1 MPTVLKIELDASKA
15 EQDLAQFRAKVES
28 LKTLESQ
35 PAAKAGGVPAGAART
50 GAAEAQK
57 LAEKVQTLPAEKT
70 ISVKVET
77 KGATAAIAKTGK
89 ELKAMTVPAETFR
102 TRASAAF
109 KNVWKELSD
118 GEGLVKNLTG
128 ALKGVLSPVGAIGLG
143 MAALGKLAVDV
154 WDRMTLSAAEY
165 LEQSGRAVEVAE
177 KKREKVQAEQA
188 LELRHLAALR
198 DLASQETLSN
208 TAKQEAGVLLDQLSA
223 KYGNLGVSIDKT
235 GSRLTG
241 FDKAQEKVLSKMRR
255 DRIAAGEETYSRL
268 QNKAFAQ
275 VQYAV
280 TGMTPGEE
288 TLNKFGLSLRGA
300 QSAKRTAAEVM
311 RTQPLEKQ
319 LEFARHM
326 MTNESRT
333 QEEMDRWGK
342 AVDVLEQMV
351 ERRKELQAL
360 ERTGFGSEEERA
372 NAYRENAALD
382 ASVRRNSEQ
391 AAQTASDRE
400 FAAERDPEGKIANRE
415 KLIAGELE
423 KQKRLHEEIAKAER
437 QTKQGDFENQ
447 RLAAKKRMLELTLQ
461 LQESESKIAGWSEQI
476 AQIKNQTAQRIADAK
491 EDVRLQQLL
500 TDGKFEEYDL
510 EKLKLEAK
518 RQGRTMSDD
527 EAKSLQ
533 EQLNAQ
539 RQLDTKRQLD
549 ASREELTI
557 QQALIKG
564 EYDKADALRLQLE
577 QRKAGRQ
584 YSASELAEI
593 KKQNAERQSLN
604 LQRGMQ
610 DQAWGSY
617 IDILKR
623 TGNGKQAE
631 MESAL
636 RNAERTKGGKLTSD
650 ETELVKRLTELTHNL
665 NSARGA
671 SLGDTSIRTNE
682 LTARGGF
689 AGGVKLPSVDQYN
702 EAILSSSKRIEG
714 YLPEIKS
721 ILSKLGYYK

>member
-15 EQDLAQFRAKVES
+15 ERDLAQFRTKVES
-28 LKTLESQ
+28 LKTQES
-35 PAAKAGGVPAGAART
+35 R
-50 GAAEAQK
+50 
-57 LAEKVQTLPAEKT
+57 PAEKT

-77 KGATAAIAKTGK
+77 KGATAAIARTGK
-89 ELKAMTVPAETFR
+89 ELKAATVPAETFR

-109 KNVWKELSD
+109 RNVWKDLSD

-143 MAALGKLAVDV
+143 MAALGKIAVDV

-165 LEQSGRAVEVAE
+165 LERSGRAADVAE
-177 KKREKVQAEQA
+177 KKREKLQAEQA
-188 LELRHLAALR
+188 QELRHLAALR
-198 DLASQETLSN
+198 ELASQETLSN

-223 KYGNLGVSIDKT
+223 KYGSLGAAIDKT
-235 GSRLTG
+235 GNRLTG
-241 FDKAQEKVLSKMRR
+241 FDKAQEKILSKMRR

-268 QNKAFAQ
+268 QDKAFAQ

-311 RTQPLEKQ
+311 RSQPLEKQ

-326 MTNESRT
+326 MTDESRT

-351 ERRKELQAL
+351 ERRKELKAL
-360 ERTGFGSEEERA
+360 ERTGFASEEERA

-382 ASVRRNSEQ
+382 ASVRRNGEQ
-391 AAQTASDRE
+391 AVQTASDRA
-400 FAAERDPEGKIANRE
+400 FAAERAPEGKIANRE

-461 LQESESKIAGWSEQI
+461 LQESEGKIAGWSEQI
-476 AQIKNQTAQRIADAK
+476 AQIKNQTAQR
-491 EDVRLQQLL
+491 
-500 TDGKFEEYDL
+500 
-510 EKLKLEAK
+510 
-518 RQGRTMSDD
+518 
-527 EAKSLQ
+527 
-533 EQLNAQ
+533 
-539 RQLDTKRQLD
+539 QLDAKRQLD
-549 ASREELTI
+549 ESREELAI
-557 QQALIKG
+557 QQALVKG
-564 EYDKADALRLQLE
+564 EYDKAEALRLQLE

-631 MESAL
+631 METAL
-636 RNAERTKGGKLTSD
+636 RNAERTKGGKLTNE
-650 ETELVKRLTELTHNL
+650 ETELVKRLTELTHSL
-665 NSARGA
+665 GSARGA

-689 AGGVKLPSVDQYN
+689 AGGVRLPEAERYN
-702 EAILSSSKRIEG
+702 EAMLSSSKRIEG
-714 YLPEIKS
+714 YLPEIKA

>member
-15 EQDLAQFRAKVES
+15 ERDLAQFRTKVES
-28 LKTLESQ
+28 LKTQES
-35 PAAKAGGVPAGAART
+35 R
-50 GAAEAQK
+50 
-57 LAEKVQTLPAEKT
+57 PAEKT

-77 KGATAAIAKTGK
+77 KGATAAIARTGK
-89 ELKAMTVPAETFR
+89 ELKAATVPAETFR

-109 KNVWKELSD
+109 RNVWKDLSD

-143 MAALGKLAVDV
+143 MAALGKIAVDV

-165 LEQSGRAVEVAE
+165 LERSGRAADVAE
-177 KKREKVQAEQA
+177 KKREKLQAEQA
-188 LELRHLAALR
+188 QELRHLAALR
-198 DLASQETLSN
+198 ELASQETLSN
-208 TAKQEAGVLLDQLSA
+208 AAKQEAGVLLDQLSA
-223 KYGNLGVSIDKT
+223 KYGSLGVAIDKT
-235 GSRLTG
+235 GNRLTG
-241 FDKAQEKVLSKMRR
+241 FDKAQEKILSKMRR

-268 QNKAFAQ
+268 QDKAFAQ

-300 QSAKRTAAEVM
+300 QSAKQTAAEVM

-326 MTNESRT
+326 LTNESRT

-351 ERRKELQAL
+351 ERRKELKAL
-360 ERTGFGSEEERA
+360 ERTGFASEEERA

-382 ASVRRNSEQ
+382 ASVRRNGEQ
-391 AAQTASDRE
+391 AAQTASDRA

-461 LQESESKIAGWSEQI
+461 LQESEGKIAGWSEQI
-476 AQIKNQTAQRIADAK
+476 AQIKNQTAQR
-491 EDVRLQQLL
+491 
-500 TDGKFEEYDL
+500 
-510 EKLKLEAK
+510 
-518 RQGRTMSDD
+518 
-527 EAKSLQ
+527 
-533 EQLNAQ
+533 
-539 RQLDTKRQLD
+539 QLDAKRQLD
-549 ASREELTI
+549 ESREELAI
-557 QQALIKG
+557 QQALVKG
-564 EYDKADALRLQLE
+564 EYDKAEALRLQLE

-623 TGNGKQAE
+623 SGNGKQAE

-636 RNAERTKGGKLTSD
+636 RNAERTKGGKLTNE
-650 ETELVKRLTELTHNL
+650 ETELVKRPP
-665 NSARGA
+665 
-671 SLGDTSIRTNE
+671 TSVGKTPPFRMVIVSF
-682 LTARGGF
+682 GGNTLR
-689 AGGVKLPSVDQYN
+689 AWGRP
-702 EAILSSSKRIEG
+702 LSTLR
-714 YLPEIKS
+714 
-721 ILSKLGYYK
+721 

>member
-15 EQDLAQFRAKVES
+15 ERDLAQFRTKVES
-28 LKTLESQ
+28 LKTQES
-35 PAAKAGGVPAGAART
+35 R
-50 GAAEAQK
+50 
-57 LAEKVQTLPAEKT
+57 PAEKT

-77 KGATAAIAKTGK
+77 KSATAAIAKTGK
-89 ELKAMTVPAETFR
+89 ELKNMTIPAETFR

-109 KNVWKELSD
+109 RNVWKDLSD

-143 MAALGKLAVDV
+143 MAALGKIAVDV

-165 LEQSGRAVEVAE
+165 LERSGRAADVAE
-177 KKREKVQAEQA
+177 KKREKLQAEQA
-188 LELRHLAALR
+188 QELRHLAALR
-198 DLASQETLSN
+198 ELASQETLSN

-223 KYGNLGVSIDKT
+223 KYGSLGVAIDKT
-235 GSRLTG
+235 GNRLTG
-241 FDKAQEKVLSKMRR
+241 FDKAQEKILSKMRR
-255 DRIAAGEETYSRL
+255 ARIAAGEETYSRL
-268 QNKAFAQ
+268 QDKAFAQ

-311 RTQPLEKQ
+311 RSQPLEKQ

-326 MTNESRT
+326 MTDESRT

-351 ERRKELQAL
+351 ERRKELKAL
-360 ERTGFGSEEERA
+360 ERTGFASEEERA

-382 ASVRRNSEQ
+382 ASVRRNGEQ
-391 AAQTASDRE
+391 AVQTASDRA

-461 LQESESKIAGWSEQI
+461 LQESEGKIAGWSEQI
-476 AQIKNQTAQRIADAK
+476 AQIKNQTAQR
-491 EDVRLQQLL
+491 
-500 TDGKFEEYDL
+500 
-510 EKLKLEAK
+510 
-518 RQGRTMSDD
+518 
-527 EAKSLQ
+527 
-533 EQLNAQ
+533 
-539 RQLDTKRQLD
+539 QLDAKRQLD
-549 ASREELTI
+549 ESREELAI
-557 QQALIKG
+557 QQALVKG
-564 EYDKADALRLQLE
+564 EYDKAEALRLQLE

-636 RNAERTKGGKLTSD
+636 RNAERTKGGKLTNE
-650 ETELVKRLTELTHNL
+650 ETELVKRLTELTHSL
-665 NSARGA
+665 GSARGA

-689 AGGVKLPSVDQYN
+689 AGGVRLPEAERYN
-702 EAILSSSKRIEG
+702 EAMLSSSKRIEG
-714 YLPEIKS
+714 YLPEIKA

>member
-15 EQDLAQFRAKVES
+15 ERDLAQFRTKVES
-28 LKTLESQ
+28 LKTQES
-35 PAAKAGGVPAGAART
+35 R
-50 GAAEAQK
+50 
-57 LAEKVQTLPAEKT
+57 PAEKT

-77 KGATAAIAKTGK
+77 KGATAAIARTGK
-89 ELKAMTVPAETFR
+89 ELKAATVPAETFR

-109 KNVWKELSD
+109 RNVWKDLSD

-143 MAALGKLAVDV
+143 MAALGKIAVDV

-165 LEQSGRAVEVAE
+165 LERSGRATDVAE
-177 KKREKVQAEQA
+177 KKREKLQAEQA
-188 LELRHLAALR
+188 QELRHLAALR
-198 DLASQETLSN
+198 ELASQETLSN

-223 KYGNLGVSIDKT
+223 KYGSLGVAIDKT
-235 GSRLTG
+235 GNRLTG
-241 FDKAQEKVLSKMRR
+241 FDKAQEKILSKMRR

-268 QNKAFAQ
+268 QDKAFAQ

-311 RTQPLEKQ
+311 RSQPLEKQ

-326 MTNESRT
+326 MTDESRT

-351 ERRKELQAL
+351 ERRKELKAL
-360 ERTGFGSEEERA
+360 ERTGFASEEERA

-382 ASVRRNSEQ
+382 ASVRRNGEQ
-391 AAQTASDRE
+391 AAQTASDRA

-461 LQESESKIAGWSEQI
+461 LQESEGKIAGWSEQI
-476 AQIKNQTAQRIADAK
+476 AQIKNQTAQR
-491 EDVRLQQLL
+491 
-500 TDGKFEEYDL
+500 
-510 EKLKLEAK
+510 
-518 RQGRTMSDD
+518 
-527 EAKSLQ
+527 
-533 EQLNAQ
+533 
-539 RQLDTKRQLD
+539 QLDAKRQLD
-549 ASREELTI
+549 ESREELAI
-557 QQALIKG
+557 QQALVKG
-564 EYDKADALRLQLE
+564 EYDKAEALRLQLE

-631 MESAL
+631 METAL
-636 RNAERTKGGKLTSD
+636 RNAERTKGGKLTNE
-650 ETELVKRLTELTHNL
+650 ETELVKRLTELTHSL
-665 NSARGA
+665 GSARGA

-689 AGGVKLPSVDQYN
+689 AGGVRLPEAERYN
-702 EAILSSSKRIEG
+702 EAMLSSSKRIEG
-714 YLPEIKS
+714 YLPEIKA

>member
-15 EQDLAQFRAKVES
+15 ERDLAQFRAKVEA

-35 PAAKAGGVPAGAART
+35 PAAKAGGAPAGAART

-77 KGATAAIAKTGK
+77 KSATAAIAKTGK
-89 ELKAMTVPAETFR
+89 ELKNMTIPAETFR

-143 MAALGKLAVDV
+143 MAALGKIAVDV

-165 LEQSGRAVEVAE
+165 LERSGRAADVAE
-177 KKREKVQAEQA
+177 KKREKLQAEQA
-188 LELRHLAALR
+188 QELRHLAALR
-198 DLASQETLSN
+198 ELASQETLSN

-223 KYGNLGVSIDKT
+223 KYGSLGVAIDKT
-235 GSRLTG
+235 GNRLTG
-241 FDKAQEKVLSKMRR
+241 FDKAQEKILSKMRR

-268 QNKAFAQ
+268 QDKAFAQ

-300 QSAKRTAAEVM
+300 QSAKQTAAEVM

-326 MTNESRT
+326 LTNESRT

-351 ERRKELQAL
+351 ERRKELKAL
-360 ERTGFGSEEERA
+360 ERTGFASEEERA

-382 ASVRRNSEQ
+382 ASVRRNGEQ
-391 AAQTASDRE
+391 AAQTASDRA

-461 LQESESKIAGWSEQI
+461 LQESEGKIAGWSEQI
-476 AQIKNQTAQRIADAK
+476 AQIKNQTAQR
-491 EDVRLQQLL
+491 
-500 TDGKFEEYDL
+500 
-510 EKLKLEAK
+510 
-518 RQGRTMSDD
+518 
-527 EAKSLQ
+527 
-533 EQLNAQ
+533 
-539 RQLDTKRQLD
+539 QLDAKRQLD
-549 ASREELTI
+549 ESREELAI
-557 QQALIKG
+557 QQALVKG
-564 EYDKADALRLQLE
+564 EYDKAEALRLQLE

-636 RNAERTKGGKLTSD
+636 RNAERTKGGKLTNE
-650 ETELVKRLTELTHNL
+650 ETELVKRPP
-665 NSARGA
+665 
-671 SLGDTSIRTNE
+671 TSVGKTPPFRMVIVSF
-682 LTARGGF
+682 GGNTLR
-689 AGGVKLPSVDQYN
+689 AWGRP
-702 EAILSSSKRIEG
+702 LSTLR
-714 YLPEIKS
+714 
-721 ILSKLGYYK
+721 

>member
-15 EQDLAQFRAKVES
+15 ERDLAQFRSKVES
-28 LKTLESQ
+28 LKTQES
-35 PAAKAGGVPAGAART
+35 R
-50 GAAEAQK
+50 
-57 LAEKVQTLPAEKT
+57 PAEKT

-77 KGATAAIAKTGK
+77 KGATAAIARTGK
-89 ELKAMTVPAETFR
+89 ELKAATVPAETFR

-109 KNVWKELSD
+109 RNVWKDLSD

-143 MAALGKLAVDV
+143 MAALGKIAVDV

-165 LEQSGRAVEVAE
+165 LERSGRAADVAE
-177 KKREKVQAEQA
+177 KKREKLQAEQA
-188 LELRHLAALR
+188 QGLRHLAALR
-198 DLASQETLSN
+198 ELASQETLSN

-223 KYGNLGVSIDKT
+223 KYGSLGAAIDKT
-235 GSRLTG
+235 GNRLTG
-241 FDKAQEKVLSKMRR
+241 FDKAQEKILSKMRR
-255 DRIAAGEETYSRL
+255 ERIAAGEETYSRL
-268 QNKAFAQ
+268 QDKAFAQ

-300 QSAKRTAAEVM
+300 QSAKQTAAEVM
-311 RTQPLEKQ
+311 RSQPLEKQ

-326 MTNESRT
+326 MTDESRT

-351 ERRKELQAL
+351 ERRKELKAL
-360 ERTGFGSEEERA
+360 ERTGFASEEERA

-382 ASVRRNSEQ
+382 ASVRRNGEEAVQ
-391 AAQTASDRE
+391 RASDRA

-437 QTKQGDFENQ
+437 QTKRGDFENQ

-461 LQESESKIAGWSEQI
+461 LQESEGKIAGWSEQI
-476 AQIKNQTAQRIADAK
+476 AQIKNQTAQR
-491 EDVRLQQLL
+491 
-500 TDGKFEEYDL
+500 
-510 EKLKLEAK
+510 
-518 RQGRTMSDD
+518 
-527 EAKSLQ
+527 
-533 EQLNAQ
+533 
-539 RQLDTKRQLD
+539 QLDAKRQLD
-549 ASREELTI
+549 ESREELAI
-557 QQALIKG
+557 QQALVKG
-564 EYDKADALRLQLE
+564 EYDKAEALRLQLE

-631 MESAL
+631 METAL
-636 RNAERTKGGKLTSD
+636 RNAERTKGGKLTNE
-650 ETELVKRLTELTHNL
+650 ETELVKRLTELTHSL
-665 NSARGA
+665 GSARGA

-689 AGGVKLPSVDQYN
+689 AGGVRLPEAERYN
-702 EAILSSSKRIEG
+702 EAMLSSSKRIEG
-714 YLPEIKS
+714 YLPEIKA

>member
-15 EQDLAQFRAKVES
+15 EQDLAQFRAKVEA

-35 PAAKAGGVPAGAART
+35 PAAKAGGAPAGAPRP

-77 KGATAAIAKTGK
+77 KSATAAIAKTGK
-89 ELKAMTVPAETFR
+89 ELKNMTIPAETFR

-143 MAALGKLAVDV
+143 MAALGKIAVDV

-165 LEQSGRAVEVAE
+165 LERSGRAADVAE
-177 KKREKVQAEQA
+177 KKREKLQAEQA
-188 LELRHLAALR
+188 QELRHLAALR
-198 DLASQETLSN
+198 ELASQETLSN

-223 KYGNLGVSIDKT
+223 KYGSLGVAIDKT
-235 GSRLTG
+235 GNRLTG
-241 FDKAQEKVLSKMRR
+241 FDKAQEKILSKMRR

-268 QNKAFAQ
+268 QDKAFAQ

-311 RTQPLEKQ
+311 RSQPLEKQ

-326 MTNESRT
+326 MTDESRT

-351 ERRKELQAL
+351 ERRKELKAL
-360 ERTGFGSEEERA
+360 ERTGFASEEERA

-382 ASVRRNSEQ
+382 ASVRRNGEQ
-391 AAQTASDRE
+391 AVQTASDRA

-461 LQESESKIAGWSEQI
+461 LQESEGKIAGWSEQI
-476 AQIKNQTAQRIADAK
+476 AQIKNQTAQR
-491 EDVRLQQLL
+491 
-500 TDGKFEEYDL
+500 
-510 EKLKLEAK
+510 
-518 RQGRTMSDD
+518 
-527 EAKSLQ
+527 
-533 EQLNAQ
+533 
-539 RQLDTKRQLD
+539 QLDAKRQLD
-549 ASREELTI
+549 ESREELAI
-557 QQALIKG
+557 QQALVKG
-564 EYDKADALRLQLE
+564 EYDKAEALRLQLE

-636 RNAERTKGGKLTSD
+636 RNAERTKGGKLTNE
-650 ETELVKRLTELTHNL
+650 ETELVKRLTELTHSL
-665 NSARGA
+665 GSARGA

-689 AGGVKLPSVDQYN
+689 AGGVRLPEAERYN
-702 EAILSSSKRIEG
+702 EAMLSSSKRIEG
-714 YLPEIKS
+714 YLPEIKA

>member
-15 EQDLAQFRAKVES
+15 ERDLAQFRTKVES
-28 LKTLESQ
+28 LKTQES
-35 PAAKAGGVPAGAART
+35 R
-50 GAAEAQK
+50 
-57 LAEKVQTLPAEKT
+57 PAEKT

-77 KGATAAIAKTGK
+77 KGATAAIARTGK
-89 ELKAMTVPAETFR
+89 ELKNMTIPAETFR

-143 MAALGKLAVDV
+143 MAALGKIAVDV

-165 LEQSGRAVEVAE
+165 LERSGRAADVAE
-177 KKREKVQAEQA
+177 KKREKLQAEQA
-188 LELRHLAALR
+188 QELRHLAALR
-198 DLASQETLSN
+198 ELASQETLSN

-223 KYGNLGVSIDKT
+223 KYGSLGAAIDKT
-235 GSRLTG
+235 GNRLTG
-241 FDKAQEKVLSKMRR
+241 FDKAQEKILSKMRR
-255 DRIAAGEETYSRL
+255 ERIAAGEETYSRL
-268 QNKAFAQ
+268 QDKAFAQ

-311 RTQPLEKQ
+311 RSQPLEKQ

-326 MTNESRT
+326 MTDESRT

-351 ERRKELQAL
+351 ERRKELKAL
-360 ERTGFGSEEERA
+360 ERTGFASEEERA

-382 ASVRRNSEQ
+382 ASVRRNGEQ
-391 AAQTASDRE
+391 AVQTASDRA

-461 LQESESKIAGWSEQI
+461 LQESEGKIAGWSEQI
-476 AQIKNQTAQRIADAK
+476 AQIKNQTAQR
-491 EDVRLQQLL
+491 
-500 TDGKFEEYDL
+500 
-510 EKLKLEAK
+510 
-518 RQGRTMSDD
+518 
-527 EAKSLQ
+527 
-533 EQLNAQ
+533 
-539 RQLDTKRQLD
+539 QLDAKRQLD
-549 ASREELTI
+549 ESREELAI

-564 EYDKADALRLQLE
+564 EYDKAEALRLQLE

-631 MESAL
+631 METAL
-636 RNAERTKGGKLTSD
+636 RNAERTKGDKLTNE
-650 ETELVKRLTELTHNL
+650 ETELVKRLTELTHSL
-665 NSARGA
+665 GSARGA

-689 AGGVKLPSVDQYN
+689 AGGVRLPEAERYN
-702 EAILSSSKRIEG
+702 EAMLSSSKRIEG
-714 YLPEIKS
+714 YLPEIKA

>member
-15 EQDLAQFRAKVES
+15 ERDLAQFRTKVES
-28 LKTLESQ
+28 LKTQES
-35 PAAKAGGVPAGAART
+35 R
-50 GAAEAQK
+50 
-57 LAEKVQTLPAEKT
+57 PAEKT

-77 KGATAAIAKTGK
+77 KGATAAIARTGK
-89 ELKAMTVPAETFR
+89 ELKNMTIPAETFR

-143 MAALGKLAVDV
+143 MAALGKIAVDV

-165 LEQSGRAVEVAE
+165 LERSGRAADVAE
-177 KKREKVQAEQA
+177 KKREKLQAEQA
-188 LELRHLAALR
+188 QELRHLAALR
-198 DLASQETLSN
+198 ELASQETLSN

-223 KYGNLGVSIDKT
+223 KYGSLGVAIDKT
-235 GSRLTG
+235 GNRLTG
-241 FDKAQEKVLSKMRR
+241 FDKAQEKILSKMRR
-255 DRIAAGEETYSRL
+255 ARIAAGEETYSRL
-268 QNKAFAQ
+268 QDKAFAQ

-311 RTQPLEKQ
+311 RSQPLEKQ

-326 MTNESRT
+326 MTDESRT

-351 ERRKELQAL
+351 ERRKELKAL
-360 ERTGFGSEEERA
+360 ERTGFASEEERA

-382 ASVRRNSEQ
+382 ASVRRNGEQ
-391 AAQTASDRE
+391 AVQTASDRA

-461 LQESESKIAGWSEQI
+461 LQESEGKIAGWSEQI
-476 AQIKNQTAQRIADAK
+476 AQIKNQTAQR
-491 EDVRLQQLL
+491 
-500 TDGKFEEYDL
+500 
-510 EKLKLEAK
+510 
-518 RQGRTMSDD
+518 
-527 EAKSLQ
+527 
-533 EQLNAQ
+533 
-539 RQLDTKRQLD
+539 QLDAKRQLD
-549 ASREELTI
+549 ESREELAI
-557 QQALIKG
+557 QQALVKG
-564 EYDKADALRLQLE
+564 EYDKAEALRLQLE

-636 RNAERTKGGKLTSD
+636 RSAERTKGGKLTGE
-650 ETELVKRLTELTHNL
+650 ETELVKRLTELTHDL

-689 AGGVKLPSVDQYN
+689 AGGVRLPDTEQYN
-702 EAILSSSKRIEG
+702 KAILSSSKRIEG
-714 YLPEIKS
+714 YLPEIKA

>member
-15 EQDLAQFRAKVES
+15 EQDLAQFRAKVEA

-35 PAAKAGGVPAGAART
+35 PAAKAGGAPAGAART

-77 KGATAAIAKTGK
+77 KSATAAIAKTGK
-89 ELKAMTVPAETFR
+89 ELKNMTIPAETFR

-143 MAALGKLAVDV
+143 MAALGKIAVDV

-165 LEQSGRAVEVAE
+165 LERSGRAADVAE
-177 KKREKVQAEQA
+177 KKREKLQAEQA
-188 LELRHLAALR
+188 QELRHLAALR
-198 DLASQETLSN
+198 ELASQETLSN

-223 KYGNLGVSIDKT
+223 KYGSLGVAIDKT
-235 GSRLTG
+235 GDRLTG
-241 FDKAQEKVLSKMRR
+241 FDKAQEKILSKMRR
-255 DRIAAGEETYSRL
+255 ARIAAGEETYSRL
-268 QNKAFAQ
+268 QDKAFAQ

-311 RTQPLEKQ
+311 RSQPLEKQ

-326 MTNESRT
+326 MTDESRT

-351 ERRKELQAL
+351 ERRKELKAL
-360 ERTGFGSEEERA
+360 ERTGFASEEERA

-382 ASVRRNSEQ
+382 ASVRRNGEQ
-391 AAQTASDRE
+391 AVQTASDRA

-461 LQESESKIAGWSEQI
+461 LQESEGKIAGWSEQI
-476 AQIKNQTAQRIADAK
+476 AQIKNQTAQR
-491 EDVRLQQLL
+491 
-500 TDGKFEEYDL
+500 
-510 EKLKLEAK
+510 
-518 RQGRTMSDD
+518 
-527 EAKSLQ
+527 
-533 EQLNAQ
+533 
-539 RQLDTKRQLD
+539 QLDTKRQLD
-549 ASREELTI
+549 ASREELAI
-557 QQALIKG
+557 QQALLKG
-564 EYDKADALRLQLE
+564 EYDKAEALRLQLE

-636 RNAERTKGGKLTSD
+636 RSAERTKGGKLTGE
-650 ETELVKRLTELTHNL
+650 ETELVKRLTELTHDL

-689 AGGVKLPSVDQYN
+689 AGGVRLPDTDQYN
-702 EAILSSSKRIEG
+702 KAILSSSKRIEG
-714 YLPEIKS
+714 YLPEIKA

>member
-15 EQDLAQFRAKVES
+15 EQDLAQFRAKVEA

-35 PAAKAGGVPAGAART
+35 
-50 GAAEAQK
+50 
-57 LAEKVQTLPAEKT
+57 PAEKT

-77 KGATAAIAKTGK
+77 KGATAAIARTGK
-89 ELKAMTVPAETFR
+89 ELKAATVPAETFR

-109 KNVWKELSD
+109 RNVWKDLSD

-143 MAALGKLAVDV
+143 MAALGKIAVDV

-165 LEQSGRAVEVAE
+165 LERSGRAADVAE
-177 KKREKVQAEQA
+177 KKREKLQAEQA
-188 LELRHLAALR
+188 QELRHLAALR
-198 DLASQETLSN
+198 ELASQETLSN

-223 KYGNLGVSIDKT
+223 KYGSLGVAIDKT
-235 GSRLTG
+235 GNRLTG
-241 FDKAQEKVLSKMRR
+241 FDKAQEKILSKMRR
-255 DRIAAGEETYSRL
+255 ARIAAGEETYSRL
-268 QNKAFAQ
+268 QDKAFAQ

-311 RTQPLEKQ
+311 RSQPLEKQ

-326 MTNESRT
+326 MTDESRT

-351 ERRKELQAL
+351 ERRKELKAL
-360 ERTGFGSEEERA
+360 ERTGFASEEERA

-382 ASVRRNSEQ
+382 ASVRRNGEQ
-391 AAQTASDRE
+391 AVQTASDRA

-461 LQESESKIAGWSEQI
+461 LQESEGKIAGWSEQI
-476 AQIKNQTAQRIADAK
+476 AQIKNQTAQR
-491 EDVRLQQLL
+491 
-500 TDGKFEEYDL
+500 
-510 EKLKLEAK
+510 
-518 RQGRTMSDD
+518 
-527 EAKSLQ
+527 
-533 EQLNAQ
+533 
-539 RQLDTKRQLD
+539 QLDAKRQLD
-549 ASREELTI
+549 ESREELAI
-557 QQALIKG
+557 QQALVKG
-564 EYDKADALRLQLE
+564 EYDKAEALRLQLE

-631 MESAL
+631 METAL
-636 RNAERTKGGKLTSD
+636 RNAERTKGGKLTNE
-650 ETELVKRLTELTHNL
+650 ETELVKRLTELTHSL
-665 NSARGA
+665 GSARGA

-689 AGGVKLPSVDQYN
+689 AGGVRLPEAERYN
-702 EAILSSSKRIEG
+702 EAMLSSSKRIEG
-714 YLPEIKS
+714 YLPEIKA

>member
-15 EQDLAQFRAKVES
+15 ERDLAQFRTKVES

-35 PAAKAGGVPAGAART
+35 PAAKAGGAPAGAART

-77 KGATAAIAKTGK
+77 KSATAAIAKTGK
-89 ELKAMTVPAETFR
+89 ELKNMTIPAETFR

-143 MAALGKLAVDV
+143 MAALGKIAVDV

-165 LEQSGRAVEVAE
+165 LERSGRAADVAE
-177 KKREKVQAEQA
+177 KKREKLQAEQA
-188 LELRHLAALR
+188 QELRHLAALR
-198 DLASQETLSN
+198 ELASQETLSN
-208 TAKQEAGVLLDQLSA
+208 TAKQEAGVLLDQLSV
-223 KYGNLGVSIDKT
+223 KYGSLGVAIDKT
-235 GSRLTG
+235 GNRLTG
-241 FDKAQEKVLSKMRR
+241 FDKAQEKILSKMRR

-268 QNKAFAQ
+268 QDKAFAQ

-300 QSAKRTAAEVM
+300 QSAKQTAAEVM
-311 RTQPLEKQ
+311 RSQPLEKQ

-326 MTNESRT
+326 LTNESRT

-360 ERTGFGSEEERA
+360 ERTGFASEEERA
-372 NAYRENAALD
+372 NAYRENATLD
-382 ASVRRNSEQ
+382 SSVRRNSEQ
-391 AAQTASDRE
+391 AEQTASDRE
-400 FAAERDPEGKIANRE
+400 FAAERDPEGKVANRE

-461 LQESESKIAGWSEQI
+461 LQESEGKIAGWSEQI
-476 AQIKNQTAQRIADAK
+476 AQIKNQTAQR
-491 EDVRLQQLL
+491 
-500 TDGKFEEYDL
+500 
-510 EKLKLEAK
+510 
-518 RQGRTMSDD
+518 
-527 EAKSLQ
+527 
-533 EQLNAQ
+533 
-539 RQLDTKRQLD
+539 QLDAKRQLD
-549 ASREELTI
+549 ESREELAI
-557 QQALIKG
+557 QQALVKG
-564 EYDKADALRLQLE
+564 EYDKAEALRLQLE
-577 QRKAGRQ
+577 QRKAGRH

-631 MESAL
+631 METAL
-636 RNAERTKGGKLTSD
+636 RNAERTKGGKLTNE
-650 ETELVKRLTELTHNL
+650 ETELVKRPP
-665 NSARGA
+665 
-671 SLGDTSIRTNE
+671 TSVGKTPPFRMVIVSF
-682 LTARGGF
+682 GGNTLR
-689 AGGVKLPSVDQYN
+689 AWGRP
-702 EAILSSSKRIEG
+702 LSTLR
-714 YLPEIKS
+714 
-721 ILSKLGYYK
+721 

>member
-15 EQDLAQFRAKVES
+15 ERDLAQFRTKVES
-28 LKTLESQ
+28 LKTQES
-35 PAAKAGGVPAGAART
+35 R
-50 GAAEAQK
+50 
-57 LAEKVQTLPAEKT
+57 PAEKT

-77 KGATAAIAKTGK
+77 KGATAAIARTGK
-89 ELKAMTVPAETFR
+89 ELKAATVPAETFR

-109 KNVWKELSD
+109 RNVWKDLSD

-143 MAALGKLAVDV
+143 MAALGKIAVDV

-165 LEQSGRAVEVAE
+165 LERSGRAADVAE
-177 KKREKVQAEQA
+177 KKREKLQAEQA
-188 LELRHLAALR
+188 QELRHLAALR
-198 DLASQETLSN
+198 ELASQETLSN

-223 KYGNLGVSIDKT
+223 KYGSLGVAIDKT
-235 GSRLTG
+235 GNRLTG
-241 FDKAQEKVLSKMRR
+241 FDKAQEKILSKMRR

-268 QNKAFAQ
+268 QDKAFAQ

-300 QSAKRTAAEVM
+300 QSAKQTAAEVM
-311 RTQPLEKQ
+311 RSQPLEKQ

-326 MTNESRT
+326 MTDESRT

-342 AVDVLEQMV
+342 AVEVLEQMV
-351 ERRKELQAL
+351 ERRKELKAL
-360 ERTGFGSEEERA
+360 ERTGFASEEERA
-372 NAYRENAALD
+372 DAYRENAALD
-382 ASVRRNSEQ
+382 ASVRRNGEQ
-391 AAQTASDRE
+391 AVQTASDRA

-447 RLAAKKRMLELTLQ
+447 RLAAKKRMLELALQ
-461 LQESESKIAGWSEQI
+461 LQESEGKIAGWSEQI
-476 AQIKNQTAQRIADAK
+476 AQIKNQTAQR
-491 EDVRLQQLL
+491 
-500 TDGKFEEYDL
+500 
-510 EKLKLEAK
+510 
-518 RQGRTMSDD
+518 
-527 EAKSLQ
+527 
-533 EQLNAQ
+533 
-539 RQLDTKRQLD
+539 QLDAKRQLD
-549 ASREELTI
+549 ESREELAI
-557 QQALIKG
+557 QQALVKG
-564 EYDKADALRLQLE
+564 EYDKAEALRLQLE

-604 LQRGMQ
+604 LLRGMQ

-631 MESAL
+631 METAL
-636 RNAERTKGGKLTSD
+636 RNAERTKGGKLTNE
-650 ETELVKRLTELTHNL
+650 ETELVKRLTELTHSL
-665 NSARGA
+665 GSARGA

-689 AGGVKLPSVDQYN
+689 AGGVRLPEAERYN
-702 EAILSSSKRIEG
+702 EAMLSSSKRIEG
-714 YLPEIKS
+714 YLPEIKA

>member
-15 EQDLAQFRAKVES
+15 ERDLAQFRTKVES
-28 LKTLESQ
+28 LKTQES
-35 PAAKAGGVPAGAART
+35 R
-50 GAAEAQK
+50 
-57 LAEKVQTLPAEKT
+57 PAEKT

-77 KGATAAIAKTGK
+77 KGATAAIARTGK
-89 ELKAMTVPAETFR
+89 ELKNMTIPAETFR

-143 MAALGKLAVDV
+143 MAALGKIAVDV

-165 LEQSGRAVEVAE
+165 LERSGRAADVAE
-177 KKREKVQAEQA
+177 KKREKLQAEQA
-188 LELRHLAALR
+188 QELRHLAALR
-198 DLASQETLSN
+198 ELASQETLSN

-223 KYGNLGVSIDKT
+223 KYGSLGVAIDKT
-235 GSRLTG
+235 GNRLTG
-241 FDKAQEKVLSKMRR
+241 FDKAQEKILSKMRR

-268 QNKAFAQ
+268 QDKAFAQ

-311 RTQPLEKQ
+311 RSQPLEKQ

-326 MTNESRT
+326 MTDESRT

-351 ERRKELQAL
+351 ERRKELKAL
-360 ERTGFGSEEERA
+360 ERTGFASEEERA

-382 ASVRRNSEQ
+382 ASVRRNGEQ
-391 AAQTASDRE
+391 AVQRASDRA

-437 QTKQGDFENQ
+437 QTKRGDFENQ

-461 LQESESKIAGWSEQI
+461 LQESEGKIAGWSEQI
-476 AQIKNQTAQRIADAK
+476 AQIKNQTAQR
-491 EDVRLQQLL
+491 
-500 TDGKFEEYDL
+500 
-510 EKLKLEAK
+510 
-518 RQGRTMSDD
+518 
-527 EAKSLQ
+527 
-533 EQLNAQ
+533 
-539 RQLDTKRQLD
+539 QLDAKRQLD
-549 ASREELTI
+549 ESREELAI

-564 EYDKADALRLQLE
+564 EYDKAEALRLQLE

-631 MESAL
+631 METAL
-636 RNAERTKGGKLTSD
+636 RNAERTKGDKLTNE
-650 ETELVKRLTELTHNL
+650 ETELVKRLTELTHSL
-665 NSARGA
+665 GSARGA

-689 AGGVKLPSVDQYN
+689 AGGVRLPEAERYN
-702 EAILSSSKRIEG
+702 EAMLSSSKRIEG
-714 YLPEIKS
+714 YLPEIKA

>member
-15 EQDLAQFRAKVES
+15 ERDLAQFRTKVES

-35 PAAKAGGVPAGAART
+35 PAAKAGGAPAGAART

-77 KGATAAIAKTGK
+77 KSATAAIAKTGK
-89 ELKAMTVPAETFR
+89 ELKNMTIPAETFR

-143 MAALGKLAVDV
+143 MAALGKIAVDV

-165 LEQSGRAVEVAE
+165 LERSGRAADVAE
-177 KKREKVQAEQA
+177 KKREKLQAEQA
-188 LELRHLAALR
+188 QELRHLAALR
-198 DLASQETLSN
+198 ELASQETLSN
-208 TAKQEAGVLLDQLSA
+208 AAKQEAGVLLDQLSA
-223 KYGNLGVSIDKT
+223 KYGSLGVAIDKT
-235 GSRLTG
+235 GNRLTG
-241 FDKAQEKVLSKMRR
+241 FDKAQEKILSKMRR

-268 QNKAFAQ
+268 QDKAFAQ

-300 QSAKRTAAEVM
+300 QSAKQTAAEVM

-326 MTNESRT
+326 LTNESRT

-351 ERRKELQAL
+351 ERRKELKAL
-360 ERTGFGSEEERA
+360 ERTGFASEEERA

-382 ASVRRNSEQ
+382 ASVRRNGEQ
-391 AAQTASDRE
+391 AAQTASDRA

-461 LQESESKIAGWSEQI
+461 LQESEGKIAGWSEQI
-476 AQIKNQTAQRIADAK
+476 AQIKNQTAQR
-491 EDVRLQQLL
+491 
-500 TDGKFEEYDL
+500 
-510 EKLKLEAK
+510 
-518 RQGRTMSDD
+518 
-527 EAKSLQ
+527 
-533 EQLNAQ
+533 
-539 RQLDTKRQLD
+539 QLDAKRQLD
-549 ASREELTI
+549 ESREELAI
-557 QQALIKG
+557 QQALVKG
-564 EYDKADALRLQLE
+564 EYDKAEALRLQLE

-604 LQRGMQ
+604 LLRGMQ

-631 MESAL
+631 METAL
-636 RNAERTKGGKLTSD
+636 RNAERTKGGKLTNE
-650 ETELVKRLTELTHNL
+650 ETELVKRLTELTHSL
-665 NSARGA
+665 GSARGA

-689 AGGVKLPSVDQYN
+689 AGGVRLPEAERYN
-702 EAILSSSKRIEG
+702 EAMLSSSKRIEG
-714 YLPEIKS
+714 YLPEIKA

>member
-15 EQDLAQFRAKVES
+15 ERDLAQFRTKVES
-28 LKTLESQ
+28 LKTQES
-35 PAAKAGGVPAGAART
+35 R
-50 GAAEAQK
+50 
-57 LAEKVQTLPAEKT
+57 PAEKT

-77 KGATAAIAKTGK
+77 KGATAAIARTGK
-89 ELKAMTVPAETFR
+89 ELKAATVPAETFR

-109 KNVWKELSD
+109 RNVWKDLSD

-143 MAALGKLAVDV
+143 MAALGKIAVDV

-165 LEQSGRAVEVAE
+165 LERSGRAADVAE
-177 KKREKVQAEQA
+177 KKREKLQAEQTQ
-188 LELRHLAALR
+188 ELRHLAALR
-198 DLASQETLSN
+198 ELASQETLSN

-223 KYGNLGVSIDKT
+223 KYGSLGVAIDKT
-235 GSRLTG
+235 GNRLTG
-241 FDKAQEKVLSKMRR
+241 FDKAQEKILSKMRR

-268 QNKAFAQ
+268 QDKAFAQ

-311 RTQPLEKQ
+311 RSQPLEKQ

-326 MTNESRT
+326 MTDESRT

-351 ERRKELQAL
+351 ERRKELKAL
-360 ERTGFGSEEERA
+360 ERTGFASEEERA

-382 ASVRRNSEQ
+382 SSVRRNSEQ

-400 FAAERDPEGKIANRE
+400 FAATRDPEGKIANRE

-461 LQESESKIAGWSEQI
+461 LQESEGKIAGWSEQI
-476 AQIKNQTAQRIADAK
+476 AQIKNQTAQR
-491 EDVRLQQLL
+491 
-500 TDGKFEEYDL
+500 
-510 EKLKLEAK
+510 
-518 RQGRTMSDD
+518 
-527 EAKSLQ
+527 
-533 EQLNAQ
+533 
-539 RQLDTKRQLD
+539 QLDAKRQLD
-549 ASREELTI
+549 ESREELAI
-557 QQALIKG
+557 QQALVKG
-564 EYDKADALRLQLE
+564 EYDKAEALRLQLE

-631 MESAL
+631 METAL
-636 RNAERTKGGKLTSD
+636 RNAERTKGGKLTNE
-650 ETELVKRLTELTHNL
+650 ETELVKRLTELTHSL
-665 NSARGA
+665 GSARGA

-689 AGGVKLPSVDQYN
+689 AGGVRLPDTEQYN
-702 EAILSSSKRIEG
+702 KAILSSSKRIEG
-714 YLPEIKS
+714 YLPEIKA
-721 ILSKLGYYK
+721 ILTKLGYYK

>member
-15 EQDLAQFRAKVES
+15 ERDLAQFRSKVES
-28 LKTLESQ
+28 LKTQES
-35 PAAKAGGVPAGAART
+35 R
-50 GAAEAQK
+50 
-57 LAEKVQTLPAEKT
+57 PAEKT

-77 KGATAAIAKTGK
+77 KGATAAIARTGK
-89 ELKAMTVPAETFR
+89 ELKAATVPAETFR

-109 KNVWKELSD
+109 RNVWKDLSD

-143 MAALGKLAVDV
+143 MAALGKIAVDV

-165 LEQSGRAVEVAE
+165 LERSGRAADVAE
-177 KKREKVQAEQA
+177 KKREKLQAEQA
-188 LELRHLAALR
+188 QELRHLAALR
-198 DLASQETLSN
+198 ELASQETLSN

-223 KYGNLGVSIDKT
+223 KYGSLGVAIDKT
-235 GSRLTG
+235 GNRLTG
-241 FDKAQEKVLSKMRR
+241 FDKAQEKILSKMRR

-268 QNKAFAQ
+268 QDKAFAQ

-311 RTQPLEKQ
+311 RSQPLEKQ

-326 MTNESRT
+326 MTDESRT

-351 ERRKELQAL
+351 ERRKELKAL
-360 ERTGFGSEEERA
+360 ERTGFASEEERA

-382 ASVRRNSEQ
+382 ASVRRNGEQ
-391 AAQTASDRE
+391 AAQTASDRA

-461 LQESESKIAGWSEQI
+461 LQESEGKIAGWSEQI
-476 AQIKNQTAQRIADAK
+476 AQIKNQTAQR
-491 EDVRLQQLL
+491 
-500 TDGKFEEYDL
+500 
-510 EKLKLEAK
+510 
-518 RQGRTMSDD
+518 
-527 EAKSLQ
+527 
-533 EQLNAQ
+533 
-539 RQLDTKRQLD
+539 QLDAKRQLD
-549 ASREELTI
+549 ESREELAI
-557 QQALIKG
+557 QQALVKG
-564 EYDKADALRLQLE
+564 EYDKAEALRLQLE

-631 MESAL
+631 METAL
-636 RNAERTKGGKLTSD
+636 RNAERTKGGKLTNE
-650 ETELVKRLTELTHNL
+650 ETELVKRLTELTHSL
-665 NSARGA
+665 GSARGA

-689 AGGVKLPSVDQYN
+689 AGGVRLPEAERYN
-702 EAILSSSKRIEG
+702 EAMLSSSKRIEG
-714 YLPEIKS
+714 YLPEIKA

>member
-15 EQDLAQFRAKVES
+15 ERDLAQFRSKVES
-28 LKTLESQ
+28 LKTQES
-35 PAAKAGGVPAGAART
+35 R
-50 GAAEAQK
+50 
-57 LAEKVQTLPAEKT
+57 PAEKT

-77 KGATAAIAKTGK
+77 KGATAAIARTGK
-89 ELKAMTVPAETFR
+89 ELKAATVPAETFR

-109 KNVWKELSD
+109 RNVWKDLSD

-143 MAALGKLAVDV
+143 MAALGKIAVDV

-165 LEQSGRAVEVAE
+165 LERSGRAADVAE
-177 KKREKVQAEQA
+177 KKREKLQAEQA
-188 LELRHLAALR
+188 QELRHLAALR
-198 DLASQETLSN
+198 ELASQETLSN

-223 KYGNLGVSIDKT
+223 KYGSLGVAIDKT
-235 GSRLTG
+235 GNRLTG
-241 FDKAQEKVLSKMRR
+241 FDKAQEKILSKMRR

-268 QNKAFAQ
+268 QDKAFAQ

-311 RTQPLEKQ
+311 RSQPLEKP

-326 MTNESRT
+326 MTDESRT

-342 AVDVLEQMV
+342 AVEVLEQMV
-351 ERRKELQAL
+351 ERRKELKAL
-360 ERTGFGSEEERA
+360 ERTGFASEEERA
-372 NAYRENAALD
+372 DAYRENAALD
-382 ASVRRNSEQ
+382 ASVRRNGEQ
-391 AAQTASDRE
+391 AVQTASDRA

-461 LQESESKIAGWSEQI
+461 LQESEGKIAGWSEQI
-476 AQIKNQTAQRIADAK
+476 AQIKNQTAQR
-491 EDVRLQQLL
+491 
-500 TDGKFEEYDL
+500 
-510 EKLKLEAK
+510 
-518 RQGRTMSDD
+518 
-527 EAKSLQ
+527 
-533 EQLNAQ
+533 
-539 RQLDTKRQLD
+539 QLDAKRQLD
-549 ASREELTI
+549 ESREELAI
-557 QQALIKG
+557 QQALVKG
-564 EYDKADALRLQLE
+564 EYDKAEALRLQLE

-631 MESAL
+631 METAL
-636 RNAERTKGGKLTSD
+636 RNAERTKGGKLTNE
-650 ETELVKRLTELTHNL
+650 ETELVKRLTELTHSL
-665 NSARGA
+665 GSARGA

-689 AGGVKLPSVDQYN
+689 AGGVRLPEAERYN
-702 EAILSSSKRIEG
+702 EAMLSSSKRIEG
-714 YLPEIKS
+714 YLPEIKA

>member
-1 MPTVLKIELDASKA
+1 
-15 EQDLAQFRAKVES
+15 
-28 LKTLESQ
+28 
-35 PAAKAGGVPAGAART
+35 
-50 GAAEAQK
+50 
-57 LAEKVQTLPAEKT
+57 
-70 ISVKVET
+70 
-77 KGATAAIAKTGK
+77 
-89 ELKAMTVPAETFR
+89 
-102 TRASAAF
+102 
-109 KNVWKELSD
+109 
-118 GEGLVKNLTG
+118 
-128 ALKGVLSPVGAIGLG
+128 
-143 MAALGKLAVDV
+143 MAALGKIAVDV

-165 LEQSGRAVEVAE
+165 LERSGRAADVAE
-177 KKREKVQAEQA
+177 KKREKLQAEQA
-188 LELRHLAALR
+188 QELRHLAALR
-198 DLASQETLSN
+198 ELASQETLSN

-223 KYGNLGVSIDKT
+223 KYGSLGVAIDKT
-235 GSRLTG
+235 GNRLTG
-241 FDKAQEKVLSKMRR
+241 FDKAQEKILSKMRR

-268 QNKAFAQ
+268 QDKAFAQ

-311 RTQPLEKQ
+311 RSQPLEKQ

-326 MTNESRT
+326 MTDESRT

-351 ERRKELQAL
+351 ERRKELKAL
-360 ERTGFGSEEERA
+360 ERTGFASEEERA

-382 ASVRRNSEQ
+382 ASVRRNGEQ
-391 AAQTASDRE
+391 AAQTASDRA

-461 LQESESKIAGWSEQI
+461 LQESEGKIAGWSEQI
-476 AQIKNQTAQRIADAK
+476 AQIKNQTAQR
-491 EDVRLQQLL
+491 
-500 TDGKFEEYDL
+500 
-510 EKLKLEAK
+510 
-518 RQGRTMSDD
+518 
-527 EAKSLQ
+527 
-533 EQLNAQ
+533 
-539 RQLDTKRQLD
+539 QLDAKRQLD
-549 ASREELTI
+549 ESREELAI
-557 QQALIKG
+557 QQALVKG
-564 EYDKADALRLQLE
+564 EYDKAEALRLQLE

-631 MESAL
+631 METAL
-636 RNAERTKGGKLTSD
+636 RNAERTKGGKLTNE
-650 ETELVKRLTELTHNL
+650 ETELVKRLTELTHSL
-665 NSARGA
+665 GSARGA

-689 AGGVKLPSVDQYN
+689 AGGVRLPEAERYN
-702 EAILSSSKRIEG
+702 EAMLSSSKRIEG
-714 YLPEIKS
+714 YLPEIKA

>member
-15 EQDLAQFRAKVES
+15 ERDLAQFRAKVEA

-35 PAAKAGGVPAGAART
+35 PAAKAGGAPAGAART

-77 KGATAAIAKTGK
+77 KSATAAIAKTGK
-89 ELKAMTVPAETFR
+89 ELKNMTIPAETFR

-143 MAALGKLAVDV
+143 MAALGKIAVDV

-165 LEQSGRAVEVAE
+165 LERSGRAADVAE
-177 KKREKVQAEQA
+177 KKREKLQAEQA
-188 LELRHLAALR
+188 QELRHLAALR
-198 DLASQETLSN
+198 ELASQETLSN

-223 KYGNLGVSIDKT
+223 KYGSLGVAIDKT
-235 GSRLTG
+235 GNRLTG
-241 FDKAQEKVLSKMRR
+241 FDKAQEKILSKMRR
-255 DRIAAGEETYSRL
+255 ARIAAGEETYSRL
-268 QNKAFAQ
+268 QDKAFAQ

-311 RTQPLEKQ
+311 RSQPLEKQ

-326 MTNESRT
+326 MTDESRT

-351 ERRKELQAL
+351 ERRKELKAL
-360 ERTGFGSEEERA
+360 ERTGFASEEERA

-382 ASVRRNSEQ
+382 ASVRRNGEQ
-391 AAQTASDRE
+391 AVQTASDRA

-461 LQESESKIAGWSEQI
+461 LQESEGKIAGWSEQI
-476 AQIKNQTAQRIADAK
+476 AQIKNQTAQR
-491 EDVRLQQLL
+491 
-500 TDGKFEEYDL
+500 
-510 EKLKLEAK
+510 
-518 RQGRTMSDD
+518 
-527 EAKSLQ
+527 
-533 EQLNAQ
+533 
-539 RQLDTKRQLD
+539 QLDAKRQLD
-549 ASREELTI
+549 ESREELAI
-557 QQALIKG
+557 QQALVKG
-564 EYDKADALRLQLE
+564 EYDKAEALRLQLE

-593 KKQNAERQSLN
+593 KKQTAERQSLN

-631 MESAL
+631 METAL
-636 RNAERTKGGKLTSD
+636 RNAERTKGGKLTNE
-650 ETELVKRLTELTHNL
+650 ETELVKRLTELTHSL
-665 NSARGA
+665 GSARGA

-689 AGGVKLPSVDQYN
+689 AGGVRLPEAERYN
-702 EAILSSSKRIEG
+702 EAMLSSSKRIEG
-714 YLPEIKS
+714 YLPEIKA

>member
-15 EQDLAQFRAKVES
+15 ERDLAQFRTKVES
-28 LKTLESQ
+28 LKTQES
-35 PAAKAGGVPAGAART
+35 R
-50 GAAEAQK
+50 
-57 LAEKVQTLPAEKT
+57 PAEKT

-77 KGATAAIAKTGK
+77 KGATAAIARTGK
-89 ELKAMTVPAETFR
+89 ELKNMTIPAETFR

-143 MAALGKLAVDV
+143 MAALGKIAVDV

-165 LEQSGRAVEVAE
+165 LERSGRAADVAE
-177 KKREKVQAEQA
+177 KKREKLQAEQA
-188 LELRHLAALR
+188 QELRHLAALR
-198 DLASQETLSN
+198 ELASQETLSN

-223 KYGNLGVSIDKT
+223 KYGSLGVAIDKT
-235 GSRLTG
+235 GNRLTG
-241 FDKAQEKVLSKMRR
+241 FDKAQEKILSKMRR

-268 QNKAFAQ
+268 QDKAFAQ

-311 RTQPLEKQ
+311 RSQPLEKQ

-326 MTNESRT
+326 MTDESRT

-351 ERRKELQAL
+351 ERRKELKAL
-360 ERTGFGSEEERA
+360 ERTGFASEEERA

-382 ASVRRNSEQ
+382 ASVRRNGEQ
-391 AAQTASDRE
+391 AVQRASDRA

-437 QTKQGDFENQ
+437 QTKRGDFENQ

-461 LQESESKIAGWSEQI
+461 LQESEGKIAGWSEQI
-476 AQIKNQTAQRIADAK
+476 AQIKNQTAQR
-491 EDVRLQQLL
+491 
-500 TDGKFEEYDL
+500 
-510 EKLKLEAK
+510 
-518 RQGRTMSDD
+518 
-527 EAKSLQ
+527 
-533 EQLNAQ
+533 
-539 RQLDTKRQLD
+539 QLDAKRQLD
-549 ASREELTI
+549 ESREELAI
-557 QQALIKG
+557 QQALVKG
-564 EYDKADALRLQLE
+564 EYDKAEALRLQLE

-631 MESAL
+631 METAL
-636 RNAERTKGGKLTSD
+636 RNAERTKGDKLTNE
-650 ETELVKRLTELTHNL
+650 ETELVKRLTELTHSL
-665 NSARGA
+665 GSARGA

-689 AGGVKLPSVDQYN
+689 AGGVRLPEAERYN
-702 EAILSSSKRIEG
+702 EAMLSSSKRIEG
-714 YLPEIKS
+714 YLPEIKA

>member
-15 EQDLAQFRAKVES
+15 ERDLAQFRAKVEA

-35 PAAKAGGVPAGAART
+35 PAAKAGGAPAGAART

-77 KGATAAIAKTGK
+77 KSATAAIAKTGK
-89 ELKAMTVPAETFR
+89 ELKNMTIPAETFR

-143 MAALGKLAVDV
+143 MAALGKIAVDV

-165 LEQSGRAVEVAE
+165 LERSGRAADVAE
-177 KKREKVQAEQA
+177 KKREKLQAEQA
-188 LELRHLAALR
+188 QELRHLAALR
-198 DLASQETLSN
+198 ELASQETLSN

-223 KYGNLGVSIDKT
+223 KYGSLGVAIDKT
-235 GSRLTG
+235 GNRLTG
-241 FDKAQEKVLSKMRR
+241 FDKAQEKILSKMRR

-268 QNKAFAQ
+268 QDKAFAQ

-311 RTQPLEKQ
+311 RSQPLEKQ

-326 MTNESRT
+326 MTDESRT

-351 ERRKELQAL
+351 ERRKELKTL
-360 ERTGFGSEEERA
+360 ERTGFASEEERA

-382 ASVRRNSEQ
+382 ASVRRNGEQ
-391 AAQTASDRE
+391 AVQTASDRA

-461 LQESESKIAGWSEQI
+461 LQESEGKIAGWSEQI
-476 AQIKNQTAQRIADAK
+476 AQIKNQTAQR
-491 EDVRLQQLL
+491 
-500 TDGKFEEYDL
+500 
-510 EKLKLEAK
+510 
-518 RQGRTMSDD
+518 
-527 EAKSLQ
+527 
-533 EQLNAQ
+533 
-539 RQLDTKRQLD
+539 QLDAKRQLD
-549 ASREELTI
+549 ESREELAI
-557 QQALIKG
+557 QQALVKG
-564 EYDKADALRLQLE
+564 EYDKAEALRLQLE

-623 TGNGKQAE
+623 SGNGKQAE

-636 RNAERTKGGKLTSD
+636 RNAERTKGGKLTNE
-650 ETELVKRLTELTHNL
+650 ETELVKRLTELTHSL
-665 NSARGA
+665 GSARGA

-689 AGGVKLPSVDQYN
+689 AGGVRLPEAERYN
-702 EAILSSSKRIEG
+702 EAMLSSSKRIEG
-714 YLPEIKS
+714 YLPEIKA

>member
-15 EQDLAQFRAKVES
+15 ERDLAQFRTKVES
-28 LKTLESQ
+28 LKTQES
-35 PAAKAGGVPAGAART
+35 R
-50 GAAEAQK
+50 
-57 LAEKVQTLPAEKT
+57 PAEKT

-77 KGATAAIAKTGK
+77 KGATAAIARTGK
-89 ELKAMTVPAETFR
+89 ELKAATVPAETFR

-109 KNVWKELSD
+109 RNVWKDLSD

-143 MAALGKLAVDV
+143 MAALGKIAVDV

-165 LEQSGRAVEVAE
+165 LERSGRAADVAE
-177 KKREKVQAEQA
+177 KKREKLQAEQA
-188 LELRHLAALR
+188 QELRHLAALR
-198 DLASQETLSN
+198 ELASQETLSN

-223 KYGNLGVSIDKT
+223 KYGSLGAAIDKT
-235 GSRLTG
+235 GNRLTG
-241 FDKAQEKVLSKMRR
+241 FDKAQEKILSKMRR

-268 QNKAFAQ
+268 QDKAFAQ

-300 QSAKRTAAEVM
+300 QSAKQTAAEVM
-311 RTQPLEKQ
+311 RSQPLEKQ

-326 MTNESRT
+326 MTDESRT

-351 ERRKELQAL
+351 ERRKELKAL
-360 ERTGFGSEEERA
+360 ERTGFASEEERA

-382 ASVRRNSEQ
+382 ASVRRNGEQ
-391 AAQTASDRE
+391 AVQTTSDRA

-437 QTKQGDFENQ
+437 QTKRGDFENQ

-461 LQESESKIAGWSEQI
+461 LQESEGKIAGWSEQI
-476 AQIKNQTAQRIADAK
+476 AQIKNQTAQR
-491 EDVRLQQLL
+491 
-500 TDGKFEEYDL
+500 
-510 EKLKLEAK
+510 
-518 RQGRTMSDD
+518 
-527 EAKSLQ
+527 
-533 EQLNAQ
+533 
-539 RQLDTKRQLD
+539 QLDAKRQLD
-549 ASREELTI
+549 ESREELAI
-557 QQALIKG
+557 QQALVKG
-564 EYDKADALRLQLE
+564 EYDKAEALRLQLE

-631 MESAL
+631 METAL
-636 RNAERTKGGKLTSD
+636 RNAERTKGGKLTNE
-650 ETELVKRLTELTHNL
+650 ETELVKRLTELTHSL
-665 NSARGA
+665 GSARGA

-689 AGGVKLPSVDQYN
+689 AGGVRLPEAERYN
-702 EAILSSSKRIEG
+702 EAMLSSSKRIEG
-714 YLPEIKS
+714 YLPEIKA

>member
-15 EQDLAQFRAKVES
+15 ERDLAQFRSKVES
-28 LKTLESQ
+28 LKTQES
-35 PAAKAGGVPAGAART
+35 R
-50 GAAEAQK
+50 
-57 LAEKVQTLPAEKT
+57 PAEKT

-77 KGATAAIAKTGK
+77 KGATAAIARTGK
-89 ELKAMTVPAETFR
+89 ELKAATVPAETFR

-143 MAALGKLAVDV
+143 MAALGKIAVDV

-165 LEQSGRAVEVAE
+165 LERSGRAADVAE
-177 KKREKVQAEQA
+177 KKREKLQAEQA
-188 LELRHLAALR
+188 QELRHLAALR
-198 DLASQETLSN
+198 ELASQETLSN

-223 KYGNLGVSIDKT
+223 KYGSLGVAIDKT
-235 GSRLTG
+235 GNRLTG
-241 FDKAQEKVLSKMRR
+241 FDKAQEKILSKMRR

-268 QNKAFAQ
+268 QDKAFAQ

-311 RTQPLEKQ
+311 RSQPLEKQ

-326 MTNESRT
+326 MTDESRT

-351 ERRKELQAL
+351 ERRKELKAL
-360 ERTGFGSEEERA
+360 ERTGFASEEERA

-382 ASVRRNSEQ
+382 ASVRRNGEQ
-391 AAQTASDRE
+391 AAQTASDRA

-461 LQESESKIAGWSEQI
+461 LQESEGKIAGWSEQI
-476 AQIKNQTAQRIADAK
+476 AQIKNQTAQR
-491 EDVRLQQLL
+491 
-500 TDGKFEEYDL
+500 
-510 EKLKLEAK
+510 
-518 RQGRTMSDD
+518 
-527 EAKSLQ
+527 
-533 EQLNAQ
+533 
-539 RQLDTKRQLD
+539 QLDAKRQLD
-549 ASREELTI
+549 ESREELAI
-557 QQALIKG
+557 QQALVKG
-564 EYDKADALRLQLE
+564 EYDKAEALRLQLE

-636 RNAERTKGGKLTSD
+636 RSAERTKGGKLTGE
-650 ETELVKRLTELTHNL
+650 ETELVKRPP
-665 NSARGA
+665 
-671 SLGDTSIRTNE
+671 TSVGKTPPFRMVIVSF
-682 LTARGGF
+682 GGNTLR
-689 AGGVKLPSVDQYN
+689 AWGRP
-702 EAILSSSKRIEG
+702 LSTLR
-714 YLPEIKS
+714 
-721 ILSKLGYYK
+721 

>member
-15 EQDLAQFRAKVES
+15 ERDLAQFRAKVEA

-35 PAAKAGGVPAGAART
+35 PAAKAGGAPAGAART

-77 KGATAAIAKTGK
+77 KSATAAIAKTGK
-89 ELKAMTVPAETFR
+89 ELKNMTIPAETFR

-143 MAALGKLAVDV
+143 MAALGKIAVDV

-165 LEQSGRAVEVAE
+165 LERSGRAADVAE
-177 KKREKVQAEQA
+177 KKREKLQAEQA
-188 LELRHLAALR
+188 QELRHLAALR
-198 DLASQETLSN
+198 ELASQETLSN

-223 KYGNLGVSIDKT
+223 KYGSLGVAIDKT
-235 GSRLTG
+235 GNRLTG
-241 FDKAQEKVLSKMRR
+241 FDKAQEKILSKMRR
-255 DRIAAGEETYSRL
+255 ERIAAGEESYSRL
-268 QNKAFAQ
+268 QDKAFAQ

-300 QSAKRTAAEVM
+300 QSAKQTAAEVM
-311 RTQPLEKQ
+311 RSQPLEKQ

-326 MTNESRT
+326 MTDESRT

-342 AVDVLEQMV
+342 AVEVLEQMV
-351 ERRKELQAL
+351 ERRKELKAL
-360 ERTGFGSEEERA
+360 ERTGFASEEERA

-382 ASVRRNSEQ
+382 ASVRRNGEQ
-391 AAQTASDRE
+391 AVQRASDRA

-461 LQESESKIAGWSEQI
+461 LQESEGKIAGWSEQI
-476 AQIKNQTAQRIADAK
+476 AQIKNQTAQR
-491 EDVRLQQLL
+491 
-500 TDGKFEEYDL
+500 
-510 EKLKLEAK
+510 
-518 RQGRTMSDD
+518 
-527 EAKSLQ
+527 
-533 EQLNAQ
+533 
-539 RQLDTKRQLD
+539 QLDAKRQLD
-549 ASREELTI
+549 ESREELAI
-557 QQALIKG
+557 QQALVKG
-564 EYDKADALRLQLE
+564 EYDKAEALRLQLE

-636 RNAERTKGGKLTSD
+636 RNAERTKGGKLTNE
-650 ETELVKRLTELTHNL
+650 ETELVKRPP
-665 NSARGA
+665 
-671 SLGDTSIRTNE
+671 TSVGKTPPFRMVIVSF
-682 LTARGGF
+682 GGNTLR
-689 AGGVKLPSVDQYN
+689 AWGRP
-702 EAILSSSKRIEG
+702 LSTLR
-714 YLPEIKS
+714 
-721 ILSKLGYYK
+721 

>member
-15 EQDLAQFRAKVES
+15 ERDLAQFRTKVES

-35 PAAKAGGVPAGAART
+35 PAAKAGGAPAGAART

-77 KGATAAIAKTGK
+77 KSATAAIAKTGK
-89 ELKAMTVPAETFR
+89 ELKNMTIPAETFR

-109 KNVWKELSD
+109 RNVWKDLSD

-143 MAALGKLAVDV
+143 MAALGKIAVDV

-165 LEQSGRAVEVAE
+165 LERSGRAADVAE
-177 KKREKVQAEQA
+177 KKREKLQAEQA
-188 LELRHLAALR
+188 QELRHLAALR
-198 DLASQETLSN
+198 ELASQETLSN

-223 KYGNLGVSIDKT
+223 KYGSLGVAIDKT
-235 GSRLTG
+235 GNRLTG
-241 FDKAQEKVLSKMRR
+241 FDKAQEKILSKMRR
-255 DRIAAGEETYSRL
+255 ARIAAGEETYSRL
-268 QNKAFAQ
+268 QDKAFAQ

-311 RTQPLEKQ
+311 RSQPLEKQ

-326 MTNESRT
+326 MTDESRT

-351 ERRKELQAL
+351 ERRKELKAL
-360 ERTGFGSEEERA
+360 ERTGFASEEERA

-382 ASVRRNSEQ
+382 ASVRRNGEQ
-391 AAQTASDRE
+391 AVQTASDRA

-461 LQESESKIAGWSEQI
+461 LQESEGKIAGWSEQI
-476 AQIKNQTAQRIADAK
+476 AQIKNQTAQR
-491 EDVRLQQLL
+491 
-500 TDGKFEEYDL
+500 
-510 EKLKLEAK
+510 
-518 RQGRTMSDD
+518 
-527 EAKSLQ
+527 
-533 EQLNAQ
+533 
-539 RQLDTKRQLD
+539 QLDAKRQLD
-549 ASREELTI
+549 ESREELAI
-557 QQALIKG
+557 QQALVKG
-564 EYDKADALRLQLE
+564 EYDKAEALRLQLE

-631 MESAL
+631 METAL
-636 RNAERTKGGKLTSD
+636 RNAERTKGGKLTNE
-650 ETELVKRLTELTHNL
+650 ETELVKRLTELTHSL
-665 NSARGA
+665 GSARGA

-689 AGGVKLPSVDQYN
+689 AGGVRLPEAERYN
-702 EAILSSSKRIEG
+702 EAMLSSSKRIEG
-714 YLPEIKS
+714 YLPEIKA

>member
-1 MPTVLKIELDASKA
+1 MKPPSLTLSQKNESQVAMPTVLKIELDASKA
-15 EQDLAQFRAKVES
+15 ERDLAQFHSKVES
-28 LKTLESQ
+28 LKTQES
-35 PAAKAGGVPAGAART
+35 R
-50 GAAEAQK
+50 
-57 LAEKVQTLPAEKT
+57 PAEKT

-77 KGATAAIAKTGK
+77 KGATAAIARTGK
-89 ELKAMTVPAETFR
+89 ELKAATVPAETFR

-109 KNVWKELSD
+109 RNVWKDLSD

-143 MAALGKLAVDV
+143 MAALGKIAVDV

-165 LEQSGRAVEVAE
+165 LERSGRAADVAE
-177 KKREKVQAEQA
+177 KKREKLQAEQA
-188 LELRHLAALR
+188 QELRHLAALR
-198 DLASQETLSN
+198 ELASQETLSN

-223 KYGNLGVSIDKT
+223 KYGSLGVAIDKT
-235 GSRLTG
+235 GNRLTG
-241 FDKAQEKVLSKMRR
+241 FDKAQEKILSKMRR

-268 QNKAFAQ
+268 QDKAFAQ

-311 RTQPLEKQ
+311 RSQPLEKQ

-326 MTNESRT
+326 MTDESRT

-351 ERRKELQAL
+351 ERRKELKAL
-360 ERTGFGSEEERA
+360 ERTGFASEEERA

-382 ASVRRNSEQ
+382 ASVRRNGEQ
-391 AAQTASDRE
+391 AAQTASDRA

-461 LQESESKIAGWSEQI
+461 LQESEGKIAGWSEQI
-476 AQIKNQTAQRIADAK
+476 AQIKNQTAQR
-491 EDVRLQQLL
+491 
-500 TDGKFEEYDL
+500 
-510 EKLKLEAK
+510 
-518 RQGRTMSDD
+518 
-527 EAKSLQ
+527 
-533 EQLNAQ
+533 
-539 RQLDTKRQLD
+539 QLDAKRQLD
-549 ASREELTI
+549 ESREELAI
-557 QQALIKG
+557 QQALVKG
-564 EYDKADALRLQLE
+564 EYDKAEALRLQLE

-631 MESAL
+631 METAL
-636 RNAERTKGGKLTSD
+636 RNAERTKGGKLTNE
-650 ETELVKRLTELTHNL
+650 ETELVKRLTELTHSL
-665 NSARGA
+665 GSARGA

-689 AGGVKLPSVDQYN
+689 AGGVRLPEAERYN
-702 EAILSSSKRIEG
+702 EAMLSSSKRIEG
-714 YLPEIKS
+714 YLPEIKA

>member
-15 EQDLAQFRAKVES
+15 ERDLAQFRSKVES
-28 LKTLESQ
+28 LKTQES
-35 PAAKAGGVPAGAART
+35 R
-50 GAAEAQK
+50 
-57 LAEKVQTLPAEKT
+57 PAEKT

-77 KGATAAIAKTGK
+77 KGATAAIARTGK
-89 ELKAMTVPAETFR
+89 ELKAATVPAETFR

-109 KNVWKELSD
+109 RNVWKDLSD

-143 MAALGKLAVDV
+143 MAALGKIAVDV

-165 LEQSGRAVEVAE
+165 LERSGRAADVAE
-177 KKREKVQAEQA
+177 KKREKLQAEQA
-188 LELRHLAALR
+188 QELRHLAALR
-198 DLASQETLSN
+198 ELASQETLSN

-223 KYGNLGVSIDKT
+223 KYGSLGVAIDKT
-235 GSRLTG
+235 GNRLTG
-241 FDKAQEKVLSKMRR
+241 FDKAQEKILSKMRR

-268 QNKAFAQ
+268 QDKAFAQ

-311 RTQPLEKQ
+311 RSQPLEKQ

-326 MTNESRT
+326 MTDESRT

-351 ERRKELQAL
+351 ERRKELKAL
-360 ERTGFGSEEERA
+360 ERTGFASEEERA

-382 ASVRRNSEQ
+382 ASVRRNGEQ
-391 AAQTASDRE
+391 AAQTASDRA

-461 LQESESKIAGWSEQI
+461 LQESEGKIAGWSEQI
-476 AQIKNQTAQRIADAK
+476 AQIKNQTAQR
-491 EDVRLQQLL
+491 
-500 TDGKFEEYDL
+500 
-510 EKLKLEAK
+510 
-518 RQGRTMSDD
+518 
-527 EAKSLQ
+527 
-533 EQLNAQ
+533 
-539 RQLDTKRQLD
+539 QLDAKRQLD
-549 ASREELTI
+549 ESREELAI
-557 QQALIKG
+557 QQALVKG
-564 EYDKADALRLQLE
+564 EYDKAEALRLQLE

-636 RNAERTKGGKLTSD
+636 RSAERTKGGKLTGE
-650 ETELVKRLTELTHNL
+650 ETELVKRLTELTHSL
-665 NSARGA
+665 GSARGA

-689 AGGVKLPSVDQYN
+689 AGGVRLPEAERYN
-702 EAILSSSKRIEG
+702 EAMLSSSKRIEG
-714 YLPEIKS
+714 YLPEIKA

>member
-15 EQDLAQFRAKVES
+15 ERDLAQFRTKVES
-28 LKTLESQ
+28 LKTQES
-35 PAAKAGGVPAGAART
+35 R
-50 GAAEAQK
+50 
-57 LAEKVQTLPAEKT
+57 PAEKT

-77 KGATAAIAKTGK
+77 KGATAAIARTGK
-89 ELKAMTVPAETFR
+89 ELKAATVPAETFR

-109 KNVWKELSD
+109 RNVWKDLSD

-143 MAALGKLAVDV
+143 MAALGKIAVDV

-165 LEQSGRAVEVAE
+165 LERSGRAADVAE
-177 KKREKVQAEQA
+177 KKREKLQAEQA
-188 LELRHLAALR
+188 QELRHLAALR
-198 DLASQETLSN
+198 ELASQETLSN

-223 KYGNLGVSIDKT
+223 KYGSLGAAIDKT
-235 GSRLTG
+235 GNRLTG
-241 FDKAQEKVLSKMRR
+241 FDKAQEKILSKMRR

-268 QNKAFAQ
+268 QDKAFAQ

-311 RTQPLEKQ
+311 RSQPLEKQ

-326 MTNESRT
+326 MTDESRT

-351 ERRKELQAL
+351 ERRKELKAL
-360 ERTGFGSEEERA
+360 ERTGFASEEERA

-382 ASVRRNSEQ
+382 ASVRRNGEQ
-391 AAQTASDRE
+391 AVQTASDRA

-437 QTKQGDFENQ
+437 QTKRGDFENQ

-461 LQESESKIAGWSEQI
+461 LQESEGKIAGWSEQI
-476 AQIKNQTAQRIADAK
+476 AQIKNQTAQR
-491 EDVRLQQLL
+491 
-500 TDGKFEEYDL
+500 
-510 EKLKLEAK
+510 
-518 RQGRTMSDD
+518 
-527 EAKSLQ
+527 
-533 EQLNAQ
+533 
-539 RQLDTKRQLD
+539 QLDAKRQLD
-549 ASREELTI
+549 ESREELAI
-557 QQALIKG
+557 QQALVKG
-564 EYDKADALRLQLE
+564 EYDKAEALRLQLE

-631 MESAL
+631 METAL
-636 RNAERTKGGKLTSD
+636 RNAERTKGGKLTNE
-650 ETELVKRLTELTHNL
+650 ETELVKRLTELTHSL
-665 NSARGA
+665 GSARGA

-689 AGGVKLPSVDQYN
+689 AGGVRLPEAERYN
-702 EAILSSSKRIEG
+702 EAMLSSSKRIEG
-714 YLPEIKS
+714 YLPEIKA

>member
-15 EQDLAQFRAKVES
+15 ERDLAQFRTKVES
-28 LKTLESQ
+28 LKTQES
-35 PAAKAGGVPAGAART
+35 R
-50 GAAEAQK
+50 
-57 LAEKVQTLPAEKT
+57 PAEKT

-77 KGATAAIAKTGK
+77 KGATAAIARTGK
-89 ELKAMTVPAETFR
+89 ELKAATVPAETFR

-109 KNVWKELSD
+109 RNVWKDLSD

-143 MAALGKLAVDV
+143 MAALGKIAVDV

-165 LEQSGRAVEVAE
+165 LERSGRAADVAE
-177 KKREKVQAEQA
+177 KKREKLQAEQA
-188 LELRHLAALR
+188 QELRHLAALR
-198 DLASQETLSN
+198 ELASQETLSN

-223 KYGNLGVSIDKT
+223 KYGSLGAAIDKT
-235 GSRLTG
+235 GNRLTG
-241 FDKAQEKVLSKMRR
+241 FDKAQEKILSKIRR

-268 QNKAFAQ
+268 QDKAFAQ

-300 QSAKRTAAEVM
+300 QSAKQTAAEVM
-311 RTQPLEKQ
+311 RSQPLEKQ

-326 MTNESRT
+326 MTDESRT

-351 ERRKELQAL
+351 ERRKELKAL
-360 ERTGFGSEEERA
+360 ERTGFASEEERA

-382 ASVRRNSEQ
+382 ASVRRNGEQ
-391 AAQTASDRE
+391 AVQTASDRA

-437 QTKQGDFENQ
+437 QTKRGDFENQ

-461 LQESESKIAGWSEQI
+461 LQESEGKIAGWSEQI
-476 AQIKNQTAQRIADAK
+476 AQIKNQTAQR
-491 EDVRLQQLL
+491 
-500 TDGKFEEYDL
+500 
-510 EKLKLEAK
+510 
-518 RQGRTMSDD
+518 
-527 EAKSLQ
+527 
-533 EQLNAQ
+533 
-539 RQLDTKRQLD
+539 QLDAKRQLD
-549 ASREELTI
+549 ESREELAI
-557 QQALIKG
+557 QQALVKG
-564 EYDKADALRLQLE
+564 EYDKAEALRLQLE

-631 MESAL
+631 METAL
-636 RNAERTKGGKLTSD
+636 RNAERTKGGKLTNE
-650 ETELVKRLTELTHNL
+650 ETELVKRLTELTHSL
-665 NSARGA
+665 GSARGA

-689 AGGVKLPSVDQYN
+689 AGGVRLPEAERYN
-702 EAILSSSKRIEG
+702 EAMLSSSKRIEG
-714 YLPEIKS
+714 YLPEIKA

>member
-15 EQDLAQFRAKVES
+15 EQDLAQFRAKVEA

-35 PAAKAGGVPAGAART
+35 PAAKVGGAPAGAART

-77 KGATAAIAKTGK
+77 KNATAAIAKTGK
-89 ELKAMTVPAETFR
+89 ELKNMTIPAETFR

-109 KNVWKELSD
+109 KGVWKELSD

-143 MAALGKLAVDV
+143 MAALGKIAVDV

-165 LEQSGRAVEVAE
+165 LERSGRAADVAE
-177 KKREKVQAEQA
+177 KKREKLQAEQA
-188 LELRHLAALR
+188 QELRHLAALR
-198 DLASQETLSN
+198 ELASQETLSN

-223 KYGNLGVSIDKT
+223 KYGSLGVAIDKT
-235 GSRLTG
+235 GNRLTG
-241 FDKAQEKVLSKMRR
+241 FDKAQEKILSKMRR
-255 DRIAAGEETYSRL
+255 ERIAAGEESYSRL
-268 QNKAFAQ
+268 QDKAFAQ

-300 QSAKRTAAEVM
+300 QSAKQTAAEVM
-311 RTQPLEKQ
+311 RSQPLEKQ

-326 MTNESRT
+326 MTDESRT

-351 ERRKELQAL
+351 ERRKELKAL
-360 ERTGFGSEEERA
+360 ERTGFASEEERA

-382 ASVRRNSEQ
+382 ASVRRNGEQ
-391 AAQTASDRE
+391 AVQTASDRA

-437 QTKQGDFENQ
+437 QTKRGDFENQ

-461 LQESESKIAGWSEQI
+461 LQESEGKIAGWSEQI
-476 AQIKNQTAQRIADAK
+476 AQIKNQTAQR
-491 EDVRLQQLL
+491 
-500 TDGKFEEYDL
+500 
-510 EKLKLEAK
+510 
-518 RQGRTMSDD
+518 
-527 EAKSLQ
+527 
-533 EQLNAQ
+533 
-539 RQLDTKRQLD
+539 QLDAKRQLD
-549 ASREELTI
+549 ESREELAI
-557 QQALIKG
+557 QQALVKG
-564 EYDKADALRLQLE
+564 EYDKAEALRLQLE

-631 MESAL
+631 METAL
-636 RNAERTKGGKLTSD
+636 RNAERTKGGKLTNE
-650 ETELVKRLTELTHNL
+650 ETELVKRPP
-665 NSARGA
+665 
-671 SLGDTSIRTNE
+671 TSVGKTPPFRMVIVSF
-682 LTARGGF
+682 GGNTLR
-689 AGGVKLPSVDQYN
+689 AWGRP
-702 EAILSSSKRIEG
+702 LSTLR
-714 YLPEIKS
+714 
-721 ILSKLGYYK
+721 

>member
-15 EQDLAQFRAKVES
+15 ERDLAQFRSKVES
-28 LKTLESQ
+28 LKTQES
-35 PAAKAGGVPAGAART
+35 R
-50 GAAEAQK
+50 
-57 LAEKVQTLPAEKT
+57 PAEKT

-77 KGATAAIAKTGK
+77 KGATAAIARTGK
-89 ELKAMTVPAETFR
+89 ELKAATVPAETFR

-109 KNVWKELSD
+109 RNVWKDLSD

-143 MAALGKLAVDV
+143 MAALGKIAVDV

-165 LEQSGRAVEVAE
+165 LERSGRAADVAE
-177 KKREKVQAEQA
+177 KKREKLQAEQA
-188 LELRHLAALR
+188 QELRHLAALR
-198 DLASQETLSN
+198 ELASQETLSN

-223 KYGNLGVSIDKT
+223 KYGSLGVAIDKT
-235 GSRLTG
+235 GNRLTG
-241 FDKAQEKVLSKMRR
+241 FDKAQEKILSKMRR

-268 QNKAFAQ
+268 QDKAFAQ

-311 RTQPLEKQ
+311 RSQPLEKQ

-326 MTNESRT
+326 MTDESRT

-351 ERRKELQAL
+351 ERRKELKAL
-360 ERTGFGSEEERA
+360 ERTGFASEEERA

-382 ASVRRNSEQ
+382 ASVRRNGEQ
-391 AAQTASDRE
+391 AAQTASDRA

-461 LQESESKIAGWSEQI
+461 LQESEGKIAGWSEQI
-476 AQIKNQTAQRIADAK
+476 AQIKNQTAQR
-491 EDVRLQQLL
+491 
-500 TDGKFEEYDL
+500 
-510 EKLKLEAK
+510 
-518 RQGRTMSDD
+518 
-527 EAKSLQ
+527 
-533 EQLNAQ
+533 
-539 RQLDTKRQLD
+539 QLDAKRQLD
-549 ASREELTI
+549 ESREELAI
-557 QQALIKG
+557 QQALVKG
-564 EYDKADALRLQLE
+564 EYDKAEALRLQLE

-631 MESAL
+631 METAL
-636 RNAERTKGGKLTSD
+636 QNAERTKGGKLTNE
-650 ETELVKRLTELTHNL
+650 ETELVKRLTELTHSL
-665 NSARGA
+665 GSARGA

-689 AGGVKLPSVDQYN
+689 AGGVRLPEAERYN
-702 EAILSSSKRIEG
+702 EAMLSSSKRIEG
-714 YLPEIKS
+714 YLPEIKA

>member
-15 EQDLAQFRAKVES
+15 ERDLAQFRAKVEA

-35 PAAKAGGVPAGAART
+35 PAAKAGGAPAGAART

-77 KGATAAIAKTGK
+77 KSATAAIAKTGK
-89 ELKAMTVPAETFR
+89 ELKNMTIPAETFR

-143 MAALGKLAVDV
+143 MAALGKIAVDV

-165 LEQSGRAVEVAE
+165 LERSGRAADVAE
-177 KKREKVQAEQA
+177 KKREKLQAEQA
-188 LELRHLAALR
+188 QELRHLAALR
-198 DLASQETLSN
+198 ELASQETLSN

-223 KYGNLGVSIDKT
+223 KYGSLGVAIDKT
-235 GSRLTG
+235 GNRLTG
-241 FDKAQEKVLSKMRR
+241 FDKAQEKILSKMRR

-268 QNKAFAQ
+268 QDKAFAQ

-311 RTQPLEKQ
+311 RSQPLEKQ

-326 MTNESRT
+326 MTDESRT

-351 ERRKELQAL
+351 ERRKELKAL
-360 ERTGFGSEEERA
+360 ERTGFASEEERA

-382 ASVRRNSEQ
+382 ASVRRNGEQ
-391 AAQTASDRE
+391 AVQTASDRA

-461 LQESESKIAGWSEQI
+461 LQESEGKIAGWSEQI
-476 AQIKNQTAQRIADAK
+476 AQIKNQTAQR
-491 EDVRLQQLL
+491 
-500 TDGKFEEYDL
+500 
-510 EKLKLEAK
+510 
-518 RQGRTMSDD
+518 
-527 EAKSLQ
+527 
-533 EQLNAQ
+533 
-539 RQLDTKRQLD
+539 QLDAKRQLD
-549 ASREELTI
+549 ESREELAI
-557 QQALIKG
+557 QQALVKG
-564 EYDKADALRLQLE
+564 EYDKAEALRLQLE

-631 MESAL
+631 METAL
-636 RNAERTKGGKLTSD
+636 RNAERTKGGKLTNE
-650 ETELVKRLTELTHNL
+650 ETELVKRLTELTHSL
-665 NSARGA
+665 GSARGA

-689 AGGVKLPSVDQYN
+689 AGGVRLPEAERYN
-702 EAILSSSKRIEG
+702 EAMLSSSKRIEG
-714 YLPEIKS
+714 YLPEIKA

>member
-15 EQDLAQFRAKVES
+15 EQDLAQFRAKVET

-35 PAAKAGGVPAGAART
+35 PAAKAGGAPAGAART

-77 KGATAAIAKTGK
+77 KSATAAIAKTGK
-89 ELKAMTVPAETFR
+89 ELKNMTIPAETFR

-143 MAALGKLAVDV
+143 MAALGKIAVDV

-165 LEQSGRAVEVAE
+165 LERSGRAADVAE
-177 KKREKVQAEQA
+177 KKREKVQSEQA
-188 LELRHLAALR
+188 LELRYLAALR

-223 KYGNLGVSIDKT
+223 KYGSLGVAIDKT

-241 FDKAQEKVLSKMRR
+241 FDKAQEKILSKMRR
-255 DRIAAGEETYSRL
+255 ERIAAGEETYSRL
-268 QNKAFAQ
+268 QDKAFAQ

-311 RTQPLEKQ
+311 RSQPLEKQ

-326 MTNESRT
+326 MTDESRT

-351 ERRKELQAL
+351 ERRKELKAL
-360 ERTGFGSEEERA
+360 ERTGFASEEERA

-382 ASVRRNSEQ
+382 SSVRRNSEQ

-437 QTKQGDFENQ
+437 QTKRGDFENQ

-461 LQESESKIAGWSEQI
+461 LQESEGKIAGWSEQI
-476 AQIKNQTAQRIADAK
+476 AQIKNQTAQR
-491 EDVRLQQLL
+491 
-500 TDGKFEEYDL
+500 
-510 EKLKLEAK
+510 
-518 RQGRTMSDD
+518 
-527 EAKSLQ
+527 
-533 EQLNAQ
+533 
-539 RQLDTKRQLD
+539 QLDAKRQLD
-549 ASREELTI
+549 ESREELAI
-557 QQALIKG
+557 QQALVKG
-564 EYDKADALRLQLE
+564 EYDKAEALRLQLE

-631 MESAL
+631 METAL
-636 RNAERTKGGKLTSD
+636 RNAERTKGGKLTNE
-650 ETELVKRLTELTHNL
+650 ETELVKRLTELTHSL
-665 NSARGA
+665 GSARGA

-689 AGGVKLPSVDQYN
+689 AGGVRLPEAERYN
-702 EAILSSSKRIEG
+702 EAMLSSSKRIEG
-714 YLPEIKS
+714 YLPEIKA

>member
-15 EQDLAQFRAKVES
+15 EQDLAQFRAKVEA

-35 PAAKAGGVPAGAART
+35 PAAKAGGAPAGAART

-77 KGATAAIAKTGK
+77 KSATAAIAKTGK
-89 ELKAMTVPAETFR
+89 ELKNMTIPAETFR

-143 MAALGKLAVDV
+143 MAALGKIAVDV

-165 LEQSGRAVEVAE
+165 LERSGRAADVAE
-177 KKREKVQAEQA
+177 KKREKLQAEQA
-188 LELRHLAALR
+188 QELRHLAALR
-198 DLASQETLSN
+198 ELASQETLSN

-223 KYGNLGVSIDKT
+223 KYGSLGVAIDKT
-235 GSRLTG
+235 GNRLTG
-241 FDKAQEKVLSKMRR
+241 FDKAQEKILSKMRR
-255 DRIAAGEETYSRL
+255 ARIAAGEETYSRL
-268 QNKAFAQ
+268 QDKAFAQ

-311 RTQPLEKQ
+311 RSQPLEKQ

-326 MTNESRT
+326 MTDESRT

-351 ERRKELQAL
+351 ERRKELKAL
-360 ERTGFGSEEERA
+360 ERTGFASEEERA

-461 LQESESKIAGWSEQI
+461 LQESEGKIAGWSEQI
-476 AQIKNQTAQRIADAK
+476 AQIKNQTAQR
-491 EDVRLQQLL
+491 
-500 TDGKFEEYDL
+500 
-510 EKLKLEAK
+510 
-518 RQGRTMSDD
+518 
-527 EAKSLQ
+527 
-533 EQLNAQ
+533 
-539 RQLDTKRQLD
+539 QLDAKRQLD
-549 ASREELTI
+549 ESREELAI
-557 QQALIKG
+557 QQALVKG
-564 EYDKADALRLQLE
+564 EYDKAEALRLQLE

-636 RNAERTKGGKLTSD
+636 RSAERTKGGKLTNE
-650 ETELVKRLTELTHNL
+650 ETELVKRPP
-665 NSARGA
+665 
-671 SLGDTSIRTNE
+671 TSVGKTPPFRMVIVSF
-682 LTARGGF
+682 GGNTLR
-689 AGGVKLPSVDQYN
+689 AWGRP
-702 EAILSSSKRIEG
+702 LSTLR
-714 YLPEIKS
+714 
-721 ILSKLGYYK
+721 

>member
-15 EQDLAQFRAKVES
+15 ERDLAQFRAKVEA

-35 PAAKAGGVPAGAART
+35 PAAKAGGAPAGAART

-77 KGATAAIAKTGK
+77 KSATAAIAKTGK
-89 ELKAMTVPAETFR
+89 ELKNMTIPAETFR

-143 MAALGKLAVDV
+143 MAALGKIAVDV

-165 LEQSGRAVEVAE
+165 LERSGRAADVAE
-177 KKREKVQAEQA
+177 KKREKLQAEQA
-188 LELRHLAALR
+188 QELRHLAALR
-198 DLASQETLSN
+198 ELASQETLSN

-223 KYGNLGVSIDKT
+223 KYGSLGVAIDKT
-235 GSRLTG
+235 GNRLTG
-241 FDKAQEKVLSKMRR
+241 FDKAQEKILSKMRR
-255 DRIAAGEETYSRL
+255 ARIAAGEESYSRL

-311 RTQPLEKQ
+311 RSQPLEKQ

-326 MTNESRT
+326 MTDESRT

-351 ERRKELQAL
+351 ERRKELKAL
-360 ERTGFGSEEERA
+360 ERTGFASEEERA

-382 ASVRRNSEQ
+382 ASVRRNGEQ
-391 AAQTASDRE
+391 AAQTASDRA

-461 LQESESKIAGWSEQI
+461 LQESEGKIAGWSEQI
-476 AQIKNQTAQRIADAK
+476 AQIKNQTAQR
-491 EDVRLQQLL
+491 
-500 TDGKFEEYDL
+500 
-510 EKLKLEAK
+510 
-518 RQGRTMSDD
+518 
-527 EAKSLQ
+527 
-533 EQLNAQ
+533 
-539 RQLDTKRQLD
+539 QLDAKRQLD
-549 ASREELTI
+549 ESREELAI
-557 QQALIKG
+557 QQALVKG
-564 EYDKADALRLQLE
+564 EYDKAEALRLQLE
-577 QRKAGRQ
+577 QRKAGRH

-631 MESAL
+631 METAL
-636 RNAERTKGGKLTSD
+636 RNAERTKGGKLTNE
-650 ETELVKRLTELTHNL
+650 ETELVKRPP
-665 NSARGA
+665 
-671 SLGDTSIRTNE
+671 TSVGKTPPFRMVIVSF
-682 LTARGGF
+682 GGNTLR
-689 AGGVKLPSVDQYN
+689 AWGRP
-702 EAILSSSKRIEG
+702 LSTLR
-714 YLPEIKS
+714 
-721 ILSKLGYYK
+721 

>member
-15 EQDLAQFRAKVES
+15 ERDLAQFRSKVES
-28 LKTLESQ
+28 LKTQES
-35 PAAKAGGVPAGAART
+35 R
-50 GAAEAQK
+50 
-57 LAEKVQTLPAEKT
+57 PAEKT

-77 KGATAAIAKTGK
+77 KGATAAIARTGK
-89 ELKAMTVPAETFR
+89 ELKAATVPAETFR

-109 KNVWKELSD
+109 RNVWKDLSD

-143 MAALGKLAVDV
+143 MAALGKIAVDV

-165 LEQSGRAVEVAE
+165 LERSGRAADVAE
-177 KKREKVQAEQA
+177 KKREKLQAEQA
-188 LELRHLAALR
+188 QELRHLAALR
-198 DLASQETLSN
+198 ELASQETLSN

-223 KYGNLGVSIDKT
+223 KYGSLGVAIDKT
-235 GSRLTG
+235 GNRLTG
-241 FDKAQEKVLSKMRR
+241 FDKAQEKILSKMRR

-268 QNKAFAQ
+268 QDKAFAQ

-311 RTQPLEKQ
+311 RSQPLEKQ

-326 MTNESRT
+326 MTDESRT

-342 AVDVLEQMV
+342 AVEVLEQMV
-351 ERRKELQAL
+351 ERRKELKAL
-360 ERTGFGSEEERA
+360 ERTGFASEEERA
-372 NAYRENAALD
+372 DAYRENAALD
-382 ASVRRNSEQ
+382 ASVRRNGEQ
-391 AAQTASDRE
+391 AVQTASDRA

-461 LQESESKIAGWSEQI
+461 LQESEGKIAGWSEQI
-476 AQIKNQTAQRIADAK
+476 AQIKNQTAQR
-491 EDVRLQQLL
+491 
-500 TDGKFEEYDL
+500 
-510 EKLKLEAK
+510 
-518 RQGRTMSDD
+518 
-527 EAKSLQ
+527 
-533 EQLNAQ
+533 
-539 RQLDTKRQLD
+539 QLDAKRQLD
-549 ASREELTI
+549 ESREELAI
-557 QQALIKG
+557 QQALVKG
-564 EYDKADALRLQLE
+564 EYDKAEALRLQLE

-584 YSASELAEI
+584 NSASELAEI

-636 RNAERTKGGKLTSD
+636 RNAERTKGGKLTGE
-650 ETELVKRLTELTHNL
+650 ETELVKRPP
-665 NSARGA
+665 
-671 SLGDTSIRTNE
+671 TSVGKTPPFRMVIVSF
-682 LTARGGF
+682 GGNTLR
-689 AGGVKLPSVDQYN
+689 AWGRP
-702 EAILSSSKRIEG
+702 LSTLR
-714 YLPEIKS
+714 
-721 ILSKLGYYK
+721 

>member
-15 EQDLAQFRAKVES
+15 ERDLAQFRTKVES
-28 LKTLESQ
+28 LKTQES
-35 PAAKAGGVPAGAART
+35 R
-50 GAAEAQK
+50 
-57 LAEKVQTLPAEKT
+57 PAEKT

-77 KGATAAIAKTGK
+77 KGATAAIARTGK
-89 ELKAMTVPAETFR
+89 ELKNMTIPAETFR

-143 MAALGKLAVDV
+143 MAALGKIAVDV

-165 LEQSGRAVEVAE
+165 LERSGRAADVAE
-177 KKREKVQAEQA
+177 KKREKLQAEQA
-188 LELRHLAALR
+188 QGLRHLAALR
-198 DLASQETLSN
+198 ELASQETLSN

-223 KYGNLGVSIDKT
+223 KYGSLGAAIDKT
-235 GSRLTG
+235 GNRLTG
-241 FDKAQEKVLSKMRR
+241 FDKAQEKILSKMRR
-255 DRIAAGEETYSRL
+255 ERIAAGEETYSRL
-268 QNKAFAQ
+268 QDKAFAQ

-311 RTQPLEKQ
+311 RSQPLEKQ

-326 MTNESRT
+326 MTDESRT

-351 ERRKELQAL
+351 ERRKELKAL
-360 ERTGFGSEEERA
+360 ERTGFASEEERA

-382 ASVRRNSEQ
+382 ASVRRNGEQ
-391 AAQTASDRE
+391 AVQRASDRA

-437 QTKQGDFENQ
+437 QTKRGDFENQ

-461 LQESESKIAGWSEQI
+461 LQESEGKIAGWSEQI
-476 AQIKNQTAQRIADAK
+476 AQIKNQTAQR
-491 EDVRLQQLL
+491 
-500 TDGKFEEYDL
+500 
-510 EKLKLEAK
+510 
-518 RQGRTMSDD
+518 
-527 EAKSLQ
+527 
-533 EQLNAQ
+533 
-539 RQLDTKRQLD
+539 QLDAKRQLD
-549 ASREELTI
+549 ESREELAI
-557 QQALIKG
+557 QQALVKG
-564 EYDKADALRLQLE
+564 EYDKAEALRLQLE

-636 RNAERTKGGKLTSD
+636 RSAERTKGGKLTGE
-650 ETELVKRLTELTHNL
+650 ETELVKRLTELTHDL

-689 AGGVKLPSVDQYN
+689 AGGVRLPDTEQYN
-702 EAILSSSKRIEG
+702 KAILSSSKRIEG
-714 YLPEIKS
+714 YLPEIKA

>member
-15 EQDLAQFRAKVES
+15 EQDLAQFRAKVEA

-35 PAAKAGGVPAGAART
+35 PAAKAGGAPAGAAQT

-77 KGATAAIAKTGK
+77 KSATAAIAKTGK
-89 ELKAMTVPAETFR
+89 ELKNMTIPAETFR

-143 MAALGKLAVDV
+143 MAALGKIAVDV

-165 LEQSGRAVEVAE
+165 LERSGRAADVAE
-177 KKREKVQAEQA
+177 KKREKLQAEQA
-188 LELRHLAALR
+188 QELRHLAALR
-198 DLASQETLSN
+198 ELASQETLSN

-223 KYGNLGVSIDKT
+223 KYGSLGVAIDKT
-235 GSRLTG
+235 GNRLTG
-241 FDKAQEKVLSKMRR
+241 FDKAQEKILSKMRR

-268 QNKAFAQ
+268 QDKAFAQ

-311 RTQPLEKQ
+311 RSQPLEKQ

-326 MTNESRT
+326 MTDESRT

-351 ERRKELQAL
+351 ERRKELKAL
-360 ERTGFGSEEERA
+360 ERTGFASEEERA

-382 ASVRRNSEQ
+382 ASVRRNGEQ
-391 AAQTASDRE
+391 AVQTASDRA

-461 LQESESKIAGWSEQI
+461 LQESEGKIAGWSEQI
-476 AQIKNQTAQRIADAK
+476 AQIKNQTAQR
-491 EDVRLQQLL
+491 
-500 TDGKFEEYDL
+500 
-510 EKLKLEAK
+510 
-518 RQGRTMSDD
+518 
-527 EAKSLQ
+527 
-533 EQLNAQ
+533 
-539 RQLDTKRQLD
+539 QLDAKRQLD
-549 ASREELTI
+549 ESREELAI
-557 QQALIKG
+557 QQALVKG
-564 EYDKADALRLQLE
+564 EYDKAEALRLQLE
-577 QRKAGRQ
+577 QRKAGHQ

-636 RNAERTKGGKLTSD
+636 RNAERTKGGKLTNE
-650 ETELVKRLTELTHNL
+650 ETELVKRLTELTHSL
-665 NSARGA
+665 GSARGA

-689 AGGVKLPSVDQYN
+689 AGGVRLPEAERYN
-702 EAILSSSKRIEG
+702 EAMLSSSKRIEG
-714 YLPEIKS
+714 YLPEIKA